1 VLPVVSGARACVDR
15 EAVFLEF
22 LMASV
27 QGNQMQ
33 SRVKTLM
40 DNWVKQ
46 STQADSIGRGGSV
59 SKTEANQLLK
69 QAGELPK
76 EGVESLKKAFVA
88 QLNANAFT
96 VTPDAA
102 KLFADFFKI
111 PADSIPLTSTK
122 RTSVNSAQATRV
134 ANETDTRTRVGTKEM
149 KEFLNNAQGMPKNLQ
164 GFVAAGFMRQLQQ
177 GGYKLEGDA
186 RSMLTK
192 FIAQNG
198 GGNSPFSMDEAF
210 KVAGD
215 LKNAA
220 GQLDSVVSG
229 TMKTATRSVMA
240 EVVNNVTGAGGLD
253 ALSNNLSMGVQP
265 MSYAGYVAMHG
276 GSFEDILFA
285 FLMQLADKVDKKLMD
300 KIKSMEHKERVG
312 KSDDAVKAGID
323 SALKAD
329 ADGNPPAAGG
339 KARKVSAQLE
349 DLVQSVHGMVGGK
362 SEDGAKVS
370 KGEAERL
377 VARLK
382 TLPDNVQDLLA
393 GSVAAAM
400 KASPM
405 NMQPEAQAAL
415 AAWGKGVRG
424 DKFDIT
430 PTASPPP
437 PGTPSELA
445 APLKNST
452 NLEDK
457 LAGFLVETLTSD
469 TASLKDKMG
478 QFKGLKDQVD
488 AQVGTKP
495 NTPDNTTATKPGK
508 PGKTD
513 ATTAP
518 EPTRPQAGGVPEET
532 PKSEAL
538 EQNEMQRLMQE
549 RNRIFDM
556 LSNLMK
562 AMHDMIMTSVRNM
575 R

>member
-1 VLPVVSGARACVDR
+1 
-15 EAVFLEF
+15 
-22 LMASV
+22 MASV

-134 ANETDTRTRVGTKEM
+134 ANETDTRAHVGTKEM
-149 KEFLNNAQGMPKNLQ
+149 KEFLSQAKGMPQNLQ
-164 GFVAAGFMRQLQQ
+164 GFVAAAFMRQLQG
-177 GGYKLEGDA
+177 GGYKLEGEA

-192 FIAQNG
+192 FIAQSG
-198 GGNSPFSMDEAF
+198 GGVSPFSMDEAF

-215 LKNAA
+215 LKRAS
-220 GQLDSVVSG
+220 GQLDGVVSG
-229 TMKTATRSVMA
+229 TIKTATRSVMA

-300 KIKSMEHKERVG
+300 KIKSMEHKDRVG
-312 KSDDAVKAGID
+312 KSDDAVRAGIE
-323 SALKAD
+323 KAKQ
-329 ADGNPPAAGG
+329 ADENGNLPAAGG

-349 DLVQSVHGMVGGK
+349 DLVQSVHAMVDK
-362 SEDGAKVS
+362 DSQDGVLVS

-377 VARLK
+377 VTRLK
-382 TLPDNVQDLLA
+382 TLPANVQDLLA

-437 PGTPSELA
+437 AGTPSELA
-445 APLKNST
+445 APLKNSA

-457 LAGFLVETLTSD
+457 LAGFMVETLT
-469 TASLKDKMG
+469 TEKTSLKAKMG
-478 QFKGLKDQVD
+478 QFKALKEQVD
-488 AQVGTKP
+488 AQVGNGAAQSGDTAAP
-495 NTPDNTTATKPGK
+495 NKPGK
-508 PGKTD
+508 PGKAD
-513 ATTAP
+513 AATGA
-518 EPTRPQAGGVPEET
+518 EPTSPQVGGVPEET

-549 RNRIFDM
+549 RTRIFDM

-562 AMHDMIMTSVRNM
+562 AMQDMIMTSVRNM